1 MTLLPQ
7 STLMTVPDSR
17 RGRNKTRSM
26 TYGRDK
32 LSSAA
37 MTKKWNRVKL
47 RCRQPFN
54 LTDQF
59 GLQFVAISSDI
70 ADSSSPVLLTPP
82 LTPRLL
88 SPSTPTLPTS
98 TSTTPESENVIAR
111 HGKRFP
117 TLPNIKSP
125 AVSSD
130 KNDQV
135 KVSTPKRPLREHSN
149 ICEEDFEF
157 SGVEKQSR
165 LFRNAL
171 RGTPSDNCSEKVNP
185 ILEKIMSERE
195 KYRKSSSELAMC
207 DTYER
212 KKLLKKDLPKAETN
226 VDFAASY
233 DKSKSKHKDVAIA
246 MSKVYAHGKIV
257 HVSCVQPMNCVCM

>member
-1 MTLLPQ
+1 
-7 STLMTVPDSR
+7 
-17 RGRNKTRSM
+17 
-26 TYGRDK
+26 
-32 LSSAA
+32 

-70 ADSSSPVLLTPP
+70 ADFSSPVLLTPP
-82 LTPRLL
+82 HISRLL
-88 SPSTPTLPTS
+88 SPSTPSTPTLPTF

-135 KVSTPKRPLREHSN
+135 KVSTPKRPLREDSSM
-149 ICEEDFEF
+149 CEEDFEF

-171 RGTPSDNCSEKVNP
+171 RGTHSDTCSEKVNP
-185 ILEKIMSERE
+185 ILEKIMSEQE

-207 DTYER
+207 DT
-212 KKLLKKDLPKAETN
+212 
-226 VDFAASY
+226 
-233 DKSKSKHKDVAIA
+233 
-246 MSKVYAHGKIV
+246 
-257 HVSCVQPMNCVCM
+257 

>member
-26 TYGRDK
+26 TYRRDK

-70 ADSSSPVLLTPP
+70 ADSSSVVLTPP
-82 LTPRLL
+82 HTPRLL
-88 SPSTPTLPTS
+88 SPSTPSTPTLSTS
-98 TSTTPESENVIAR
+98 TSTTPESENMIAR

-135 KVSTPKRPLREHSN
+135 KVSTPKRPLRENSN
-149 ICEEDFEF
+149 IDFEF

-171 RGTPSDNCSEKVNP
+171 RGTPSDTCSEKVNP

-257 HVSCVQPMNCVCM
+257 HVRCVQLMNYVCM

>member
-1 MTLLPQ
+1 MSLEALSIPPRQLWFSICWSLCGWLHKLGIGGLHDTSPQ

-165 LFRNAL
+165 RFRHAL
-171 RGTPSDNCSEKVNP
+171 RGNS
-185 ILEKIMSERE
+185 LWYLLRE
-195 KYRKSSSELAMC
+195 
-207 DTYER
+207 
-212 KKLLKKDLPKAETN
+212 
-226 VDFAASY
+226 
-233 DKSKSKHKDVAIA
+233 
-246 MSKVYAHGKIV
+246 G
-257 HVSCVQPMNCVCM
+257 